1 MSAGRLRIGL
11 SARILHEPPPE
22 LGFRGKT
29 LQFLEQS
36 IAHWLLAHD
45 ALAFMIPAIAQGA
58 DVTRASVSLG
68 DYVRALDGLVLQ
80 GGADVSPASYG
91 EEPLRPEWAGAACAT
106 STKSSSSGSA
116 RLYGMLERATVNSI
130 HHQSI
135 KTLGRGLKVEAVCP
149 ADGVIEA
156 VRWSRSSY
164 AVGLQ
169 WHPEFHRS
177 GESRLL
183 DGSPVLLEFLEQAVR
198 ARAASTWQAPRLS
211 LQNWRTPHGRQ
222 LACIAQ
228 IRALVESHRH
238 DAFDRRERREAL
250 GQDLEQAS
258 ASIHGRESR
267 GPASAIHPRGPCGD
281 RDPPHGP

>member
-1 MSAGRLRIGL
+1 LRIGL
-11 SARILHEPPPE
+11 SARILHQPPPE

-29 LQFLEQS
+29 LQYLEQS

-58 DVTRASVSLG
+58 SVSRASVSLG
-68 DYVRALDGLVLQ
+68 DYVRSLDGLVLQ

-91 EEPLRPEWAGAACAT
+91 EEALRPEWAGDRVRDLYEIELFWECAIQGKPVLGICRGHQLINVALGGSLYQDIESQVAGAARHVDRDAYDRNEHDVEILPG
-106 STKSSSSGSA
+106 SGLA
-116 RLYGMLERATVNSI
+116 RLYGMIERATVNSI

-156 VRWSRSSY
+156 MRWSGSSY

-169 WHPEFHRS
+169 WHPEFHRP

-183 DGSPVLLEFLEQAVR
+183 DGSPVLLEFLQHA
-198 ARAASTWQAPRLS
+198 ARAHTASTS
-211 LQNWRTPHGRQ
+211 LAR
-222 LACIAQ
+222 
-228 IRALVESHRH
+228 
-238 DAFDRRERREAL
+238 
-250 GQDLEQAS
+250 
-258 ASIHGRESR
+258 
-267 GPASAIHPRGPCGD
+267 
-281 RDPPHGP
+281 

>member
-29 LQFLEQS
+29 LQYLEQS

-58 DVTRASVSLG
+58 GVSRASVSLG

-91 EEPLRPEWAGAACAT
+91 EEPLRPEWAGDRVRDLYEIELFWECAIQGKPVLGICRGHQLINVALGG
-106 STKSSSSGSA
+106 SLYQDIEAQVEGAGRHVDREVYDRNEHDVEILLGSGLA
-116 RLYGMLERATVNSI
+116 RLYGMLNRATVNSI

-149 ADGVIEA
+149 ADGIVEA
-156 VRWSRSSY
+156 VRWSGSSY

-169 WHPEFHRS
+169 WHPEFHRP

-183 DGSPVLLEFLEQAVR
+183 DGAPVLLEFLQQA
-198 ARAASTWQAPRLS
+198 ARTRSAST
-211 LQNWRTPHGRQ
+211 
-222 LACIAQ
+222 
-228 IRALVESHRH
+228 
-238 DAFDRRERREAL
+238 
-250 GQDLEQAS
+250 
-258 ASIHGRESR
+258 
-267 GPASAIHPRGPCGD
+267 
-281 RDPPHGP
+281 